1 MITKVKTDIRNPLR
15 YFLDEVKM
23 WEYNLINE
31 VVGEDYTELEQQE
44 VIGVEMLIKIESVIL
59 NISMLNTSTFAC
71 KSLFERAYQAVPLRR
86 RQRIDRLKNEKD
98 KARSLAA
105 ELVLNDC
112 LLQNGFNVKSGVE
125 VNDEIELENEIE
137 IKNKVE
143 LKNIRIKNLTKKDI
157 EKSLTDKDAFLYEI
171 EYQHGGKPILAG
183 SNNIYFN
190 LSHAGDYAICVVAN
204 TPVGIDIEGKREV
217 NDNVIKK
224 WFSKDEKNWINE
236 NLEEKQERFF
246 RLWTAKESVSKATGK
261 GLAQIMEGIYF
272 KVGDSLVLENEEL
285 KDIYNIYENDSLKS
299 EGYCITMVVKA
310 KNERV

>member
-1 MITKVKTDIRNPLR
+1 MEI
-15 YFLDEVKM
+15 
-23 WEYNLINE
+23 
-31 VVGEDYTELEQQE
+31 
-44 VIGVEMLIKIESVIL
+44 LIKIENIIL
-59 NISMLNTSTFAC
+59 NISMLNISIFTS
-71 KSLFERAYQAVPLRR
+71 KSFFENLYWTVPLRR
-86 RQRIDRLKNEKD
+86 RQKIDQLRNEKD

-112 LLQNGFNVKSGVE
+112 LLQNNSNLQSRVE
-125 VNDEIELENEIE
+125 AKNEIQW
-137 IKNKVE
+137 KNGIEVKNTAEV
-143 LKNIRIKNLTKKDI
+143 KNIRIKHLTKKDI
-157 EKSLTDKDAFLYEI
+157 EKSLMDKNAFLYEI
-171 EYQHGGKPILAG
+171 EYQHGGKPMLAD
-183 SNNIYFN
+183 SNDIYFS

-204 TPVGIDIEGKREV
+204 TPVGIDIEGKRKV

-261 GLAQIMEGIYF
+261 GLTQIMEGIYF
-272 KVGDSLVLENEEL
+272 KVGDSLVLENEEM
-285 KDIYNIYENDSLKS
+285 KDIYSICENDSLKS